1 MAPYNFDAPDA
12 DVILR
17 SSDGK
22 DLRVH
27 RLILSL
33 ASPVFQGM
41 FNLPQSTELSPETPT
56 IDVPESSDIL
66 QPFFQYLYPRSLPK
80 ISDLAMW
87 TALYA
92 VADKYN
98 AEAVT
103 DLLRGMLIPQ
113 FLEIAPLRVYAL
125 ASHWGFEEEAKIA
138 SRGTL
143 TIDISG
149 GFLEEDL
156 RLMGSAACQKLY
168 LLHIQRRDKARVL
181 VNSCT
186 YQFAGNN
193 CKCPP
198 MDFNTVVHVL
208 SQRVST
214 RPWLTAEE
222 LYGVAAG
229 SGGPIICSGSGC
241 RNAFRNVHAWF
252 TLILEGLSELPQTI

>member
-66 QPFFQYLYPRSLPK
+66 QPFFRYLYPRSLPK

-103 DLLRGMLIPQ
+103 DLSRGMLSSSRSPRCVSMPWHRIGVSRRRRR
-113 FLEIAPLRVYAL
+113 LR
-125 ASHWGFEEEAKIA
+125 
-138 SRGTL
+138 RG
-143 TIDISG
+143 
-149 GFLEEDL
+149 E
-156 RLMGSAACQKLY
+156 
-168 LLHIQRRDKARVL
+168 H
-181 VNSCT
+181 
-186 YQFAGNN
+186 
-193 CKCPP
+193 
-198 MDFNTVVHVL
+198 
-208 SQRVST
+208 
-214 RPWLTAEE
+214 
-222 LYGVAAG
+222 
-229 SGGPIICSGSGC
+229 
-241 RNAFRNVHAWF
+241 
-252 TLILEGLSELPQTI
+252 